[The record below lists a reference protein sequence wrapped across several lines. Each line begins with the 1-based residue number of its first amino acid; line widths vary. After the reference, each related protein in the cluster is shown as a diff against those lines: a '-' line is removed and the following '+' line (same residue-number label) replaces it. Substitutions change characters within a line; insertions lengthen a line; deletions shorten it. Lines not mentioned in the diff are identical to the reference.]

1 VEKRLACGDTGSG
14 AMRGWEEI
22 VEVIERRLSLVD
34 GKGEDVKRNV

>member
-1 VEKRLACGDTGSG
+1 
-14 AMRGWEEI
+14 MRGWEEI